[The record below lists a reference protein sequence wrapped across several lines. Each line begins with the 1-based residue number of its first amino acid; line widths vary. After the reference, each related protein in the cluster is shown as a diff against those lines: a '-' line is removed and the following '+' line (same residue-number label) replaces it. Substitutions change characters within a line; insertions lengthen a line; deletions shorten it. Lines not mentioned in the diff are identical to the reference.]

1 VLKRRGGGF
10 RLSVL
15 ELRATPDS
23 GVHVLIDGRD
33 LREIVQRAEAPHA
46 AAAGTPEVAGSYAGM
61 QAWEWAHPPDDEDGR
76 EAVLGCTCG
85 VTECQPLFAR
95 ITRKAG
101 TVVWSDFD
109 GPLGKAA
116 YERVGPFTFT
126 REQYEA
132 AVAVVR
138 ADSARG

>member
-1 VLKRRGGGF
+1 MLKRSGGGF

-23 GVHVLIDGRD
+23 GVLVLIDGRD
-33 LREIVQRAEAPHA
+33 LREIVRRAEAPHA
-46 AAAGTPEVAGSYAGM
+46 AGAPEPAESYAGM
-61 QAWEWAHPPDDEDGR
+61 QAWEWAHPPDDGDGR

-85 VTECQPLFAR
+85 VTECRPLFAR

-109 GPLGKAA
+109 GPLGKAV
-116 YERVGPFTFT
+116 YERMGPFTFT
-126 REQYEA
+126 REPYEA
-132 AVAVVR
+132 AVAAVT
-138 ADSARG
+138 ADSARR